1 MKRLVLAFL
10 GAAPIL
16 GASALSPTVS
26 NVTLSPSADRIY
38 ANSSVSYE
46 LSGAPGIVTFHLETN
61 GVPVD
66 CPYVHVSGDMNC
78 LLQPGRHSFKWR
90 NDLDWPDHTIR
101 TPDCRLVVK
110 AWATNSPPDYL
121 VYNLKTPSEAP
132 RYYAKATD
140 VPEGV
145 TNKMYKI
152 DHLVMRRIHAAGQTY
167 LMGTPPQDP
176 AYAAATAPHEVA
188 FTKDF
193 YIGIYELTFG
203 QMLSVQSSGTT
214 VITAYYNVYG
224 KDNLATYNP
233 TMMEEVRKT
242 TDLHYSRAAAMTQY
256 RYYWMGS
263 GYPYIYPNSGKACN
277 STMQMQAFRNAT
289 QNETMFLPTSYQWE
303 FACRAGSGARLYN
316 GSNST
321 NVTATA
327 DVGELGWFNLNNSQD
342 PDWFKISGTDLYLP
356 HVVGLK
362 KPNAWGLYDMLGNVA
377 EICADV
383 YVATPET
390 NADGTPIVDP
400 SGPLATTE
408 TPRHPVCGGNLYQ
421 TATSLCAGKLGYVD
435 HGGGALN
442 YGFRLVCDV
451 EVSR

>member
-1 MKRLVLAFL
+1 MKRSLLAFFAL
-10 GAAPIL
+10 AAAFGGLASSPI
-16 GASALSPTVS
+16 VS
-26 NVTLSPSADRIY
+26 NVTIDPASDRIFS
-38 ANSSVSYE
+38 NSFFAYD
-46 LSGAPGIVTFHLETN
+46 LSGAPGIVTFYLETN

-66 CPYVHVSGDMNC
+66 CPYVHVSGDMNR
-78 LLQPGRHSFKWR
+78 LLQPGRHTFRWR
-90 NDLDWPDHTIR
+90 NDLDWPGHAIR

-121 VYNLKTPSEAP
+121 IYNLKTPSEAP

-140 VPEGV
+140 VPDGV
-145 TNKMYKI
+145 TATKYKI

-167 LMGTPPQDP
+167 LMGTPPNDP

-203 QMLSVQSSGTT
+203 QMLTVKSSGNTA
-214 VITAYYNVYG
+214 ITAYYNVYG
-224 KDNLATYNP
+224 KENLTTYNS
-233 TMMEEVRKT
+233 TLMDEVRKT

-256 RYYWMGS
+256 KYYWFGTGFVFPASGKSCFSS
-263 GYPYIYPNSGKACN
+263 GY
-277 STMQMQAFRNAT
+277 MQAFRNAT

-303 FACRAGSGARLYN
+303 FACRAGCGARLYN

-321 NVTATA
+321 NATATA
-327 DVGELGWFNLNNSQD
+327 DVGELGWFTLNNSQD
-342 PDWFKISGTDLYLP
+342 PDWFKISGQNLYLP

-362 KPNAWGLYDMLGNVA
+362 TPNAWGLYDMLGNVA

-383 YVATPET
+383 YASSPVI

-400 SGPLATTE
+400 SGPVVATNTD
-408 TPRHPVCGGNLYQ
+408 PLHPVCGGNLYQ
-421 TATSLCAGKLGYVD
+421 TATSLCAGQQASLATGSGQLYT
-435 HGGGALN
+435 
-442 YGFRLVCDV
+442 GFRLVCDV

>member
-1 MKRLVLAFL
+1 MKRNLLAFFVLA
-10 GAAPIL
+10 AAFGGLASSPI
-16 GASALSPTVS
+16 VS
-26 NVTLSPSADRIY
+26 NVTIEPAGDRIFS
-38 ANSSVSYE
+38 NSFFAYD
-46 LSGAPGIVTFHLETN
+46 LSGAPGIVTFYLETN

-66 CPYVHVSGDMNC
+66 CPYVHVSGDMNL
-78 LLQPGRHSFKWR
+78 LLQPGRHTFRWR

-101 TPDCRLVVK
+101 TTDCRLVVK
-110 AWATNSPPDYL
+110 AWSTNSPPDYL

-203 QMLSVQSSGTT
+203 QMLSVKTSNPS
-214 VITAYYNVYG
+214 VMTAYDNVYG
-224 KDNLATYNP
+224 PGKGQDNAELYA
-233 TMMEEVRKT
+233 EVHKT

-256 RYYWMGS
+256 KYYWVGS
-263 GYPYIYPNSGKACN
+263 GASYVYPNCGKACS
-277 STMQMQAFRNAT
+277 STLHMQAFRNAT

-327 DVGELGWFNLNNSQD
+327 DVGELGWFILNNSQD
-342 PDWFKISGTDLYLP
+342 PDWFKVSGMDLYLP

-377 EICADV
+377 EVCADV
-383 YVATPET
+383 YVSSPVT

-400 SGPLATTE
+400 TGPNASSAD
-408 TPRHPVCGGNLYQ
+408 PNHPLCGGNLYQ
-421 TATSLCAGKLGYVD
+421 TATSLCAGKITSLG
-435 HGGGALN
+435 HGTGNL
-442 YGFRLVCDV
+442 YIGFRLVCDV

>member
-1 MKRLVLAFL
+1 MKRNFLVFLALTTSFGGL
-10 GAAPIL
+10 ASSPI
-16 GASALSPTVS
+16 VS
-26 NVTLSPSADRIY
+26 NVTIEPAGDRIFS
-38 ANSSVSYE
+38 NSSFAYD
-46 LSGAPGIVTFHLETN
+46 LSGAPGIVTFYLETN

-66 CPYVHVSGDMNC
+66 CPYVHVSGDMNR
-78 LLQPGRHSFKWR
+78 LLQPGRHTFRWR
-90 NDLDWPDHTIR
+90 NDLDWPGHAIR

-121 VYNLKTPSEAP
+121 IYNLKTPSEAP

-140 VPEGV
+140 VPDGV
-145 TNKMYKI
+145 TATKYKI

-167 LMGTPPQDP
+167 LMGTPPNDP

-203 QMLSVQSSGTT
+203 QMLTVKTSSPS
-214 VITAYYNVYG
+214 VITAYANVHGPG
-224 KDNLATYNP
+224 KGSENAEI
-233 TMMEEVRKT
+233 MAEVNKT

-256 RYYWMGS
+256 KYYWFGS
-263 GYPYIYPNSGKACN
+263 GASYVYPNCGRVCS
-277 STMQMQAFRNAT
+277 STLYMQAFRTAT

-303 FACRAGSGARLYN
+303 FACRAGCGARLYN

-321 NVTATA
+321 NATASA

-342 PDWFKISGTDLYLP
+342 PDWFKVSGKDYYLP

-362 KPNAWGLYDMLGNVA
+362 TPNAWGLYDMLGNVA
-377 EICADV
+377 EVCADV
-383 YVATPET
+383 YVSSPVT

-400 SGPLATTE
+400 SGPDATNSD
-408 TPRHPVCGGNLYQ
+408 PSHPLCGGNLYQ
-421 TATSLCAGKLGYVD
+421 TATSLCAGKITSHV

-442 YGFRLVCDV
+442 VGFRLVCDV